1 MTARTATPVTIAL
14 AMLLGTAL
22 GGVGLRAQEADRFVV
37 AVLPFTAADEG
48 EAKDLQE
55 QVIEGMNGLGP
66 YTLVEQEMVID
77 ALEESG
83 IEAGSTI
90 PDPKSLEIARGLD
103 AKIVARGT
111 LERRGDTWVADPTF
125 VDVATRNTQNL
136 PAISDDSIDDLAEK
150 IVSAFNTRNQADK
163 HVIFGRDYMRSE
175 NYSRAIS
182 NFQQALEYD
191 PQLAAAHY
199 YMGQAYLEMEQLTEA
214 LAALEKAVEIDPAY
228 ISAYHSIGQTYLE
241 QGDTTQARDFFDQL
255 AQAKPN
261 DCDIQVAY
269 GYVMANQLG
278 EVEKGMAA
286 FEKAKSLC
294 PENPA
299 AYQYL
304 AYALPNERRDQKIEN
319 FKRYLEL
326 SEGEATDPEALQYL
340 FGLYFAEE
348 QYQEAKS
355 TIDRAL
361 AADPA
366 DANLQL
372 YAGVV
377 ADKLGNYQS
386 AIEHYGSA
394 LEINPNL
401 EQAYLFRA
409 LAHKELGNT
418 TAYARDLE
426 RAGRGTSG
434 AILANIFIRD
444 AAENLKRG
452 RTGPALEALSRA
464 AQLGGNGCAIAYYRG
479 DAYYQRGGSL
489 EGEEQSV
496 AQNER
501 AKGMFN
507 QAISSLRNA
516 TCGDYNRYAQGLIG
530 NSNQYLERIDLI
542 IKKKARSGGR

>member
-1 MTARTATPVTIAL
+1 MIARTATPIALAL

-22 GGVGLRAQEADRFVV
+22 GGAGLEAQESDRFVV
-37 AVLPFTAADEG
+37 AVLPFAATDEG
-48 EAKDLQE
+48 KAKDLQE
-55 QVIEGMNGLGP
+55 QVIEDMNDLGP
-66 YTLVEQEMVID
+66 YTLVEQDMVID
-77 ALEESG
+77 ALEDNG
-83 IEAGSTI
+83 LKPGAAI
-90 PDPKSLEIARGLD
+90 PDPRSLEIARGLG

-111 LERRGDTWVADPTF
+111 LERRGDTWVAGPTF

-136 PAISDDSIDDLAEK
+136 PSVSDDDIDDLAEK
-150 IVSAFNTRNQADK
+150 IVSAFNSRNQADK

-175 NYSRAIS
+175 NYARAVS
-182 NFQQALEYD
+182 NFRQALEFD
-191 PQLAAAHY
+191 PQLAAAYY
-199 YMGQAYLEMEQLTEA
+199 YMGEAYLETDSLSQA

-241 QGDTTQARDFFDQL
+241 QGDTAQARNFFEQL
-255 AQAKPN
+255 VQAKSN

-269 GYVMANQLG
+269 GYVMANQLN
-278 EVEKGMAA
+278 EVDKGLGA
-286 FEKAKSLC
+286 FERAKSLC
-294 PENPA
+294 PENAA

-304 AYALPNERRDQKIEN
+304 AYALPNDRRDEKIEN
-319 FKRYLEL
+319 FKTYLEL

-348 QYQEAKS
+348 QYQEAKA
-355 TIDRAL
+355 TIDQVL

-377 ADKLGNYQS
+377 SDKLGNHQA
-386 AIEHYGSA
+386 AIDHYSRA

-409 LAHKELGNT
+409 LAYRETGNT

-434 AILANIFIRD
+434 EILANIFIRD
-444 AAENLKRG
+444 AALNLRRG

-464 AQLGGNGCAIAYYRG
+464 SQLGGNSCPIAYYRG
-479 DAYYQRGGSL
+479 DAYYQMGKAL
-489 EGEEQSV
+489 EGEEQSI

-507 QAISSLRNA
+507 QAIASLRNA
-516 TCGDYNRYAQGLIG
+516 CGEYTSYAQGLIG

-542 IKKKARSGGR
+542 IKKKSRSGGR